1 MAKKKINPTPST
13 RDTFNSRFGFILA
26 CIGSAVG
33 MANIWLFPY
42 RIGQLGGAAFL
53 IPYIL
58 FVVIIGFSGVIGE
71 MAFGRAMGTGPLGAF
86 RKAMEQRDKK
96 FGEWIGLIPV
106 IGSLGIA
113 IGYAVVIGWILRFL
127 AGSLTGSLLK
137 TADSGQYFGSIA
149 GNLGSW
155 PWHIIGLAI
164 TFLIMCLGVS
174 KGIEKVNKVMM
185 PAFFILFIILAL
197 RVLTLEGAMEG
208 YRYLFIP
215 KWSYLLDP
223 KTWVYALGQAF
234 FSLSLAGS
242 GTVVYGSYLKKD
254 EDVVY
259 AAKNVAFFD
268 TCAGLLAA
276 LVIIPA
282 VFAFGLNPAAGPPLM
297 FITMPE
303 VFKQMPLGQLFAII
317 FFVAVLFAGLTSL
330 INLFET
336 PIEALQEK
344 FKLSR
349 RNAVAAIALVAV
361 CIGLLIENGD
371 VVSIWMDVVS
381 IYVIPL
387 GALLSGF
394 MFFWVC
400 KGKFAREQVQMGRK
414 KPLGK
419 WFEPMTK
426 YVFCGLTVI
435 VYILGILYGGIG

>member
-1 MAKKKINPTPST
+1 MAKSKKNNIPVT
-13 RDTFNSRFGFILA
+13 RDTFNSRLGFILA
-26 CIGSAVG
+26 CVGSAVG

-86 RKAMEQRDKK
+86 RKAMEQRGKK
-96 FGEWIGLIPV
+96 YGEWIGLIPV

-113 IGYAVVIGWILRFL
+113 IGYAVVVGWILRFL
-127 AGSLTGSLLK
+127 AGALSGSLLN
-137 TADSGQYFGSIA
+137 TADSGQYFGAIA

-164 TFLIMCLGVS
+164 TFLIMSLGVA

-197 RVLTLEGAMEG
+197 RVFTLEGAMEG

-259 AAKNVAFFD
+259 AAKNVAIFD

-303 VFKQMPLGQLFAII
+303 VFKQMPLGQLFAVI
-317 FFVAVLFAGLTSL
+317 FFVAVFFAGLTSL

-336 PIEALQEK
+336 PI
-344 FKLSR
+344 
-349 RNAVAAIALVAV
+349 
-361 CIGLLIENGD
+361 
-371 VVSIWMDVVS
+371 
-381 IYVIPL
+381 
-387 GALLSGF
+387 
-394 MFFWVC
+394 
-400 KGKFAREQVQMGRK
+400 
-414 KPLGK
+414 
-419 WFEPMTK
+419 
-426 YVFCGLTVI
+426 
-435 VYILGILYGGIG
+435 